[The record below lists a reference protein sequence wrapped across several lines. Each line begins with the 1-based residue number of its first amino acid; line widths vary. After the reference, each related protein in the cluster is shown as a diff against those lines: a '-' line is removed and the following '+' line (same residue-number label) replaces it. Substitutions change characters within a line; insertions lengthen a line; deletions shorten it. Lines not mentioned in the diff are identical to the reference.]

1 MKKVYIDLEQNRKL
15 FFTSDLHFGHE
26 NVIKFCN
33 RPYTNAKEMRVKLIE
48 NWNSV
53 VSNDDYAFILGD
65 VFWFNHSK
73 EMKRT
78 FDKLNGKKIY
88 VVPGNHD
95 DFNSYLEKYGDA
107 YDYLGFLDQKARIQ
121 ILTCDEVTLYVEGLQ
136 QKEYYLS
143 HCPMMTWPHRER
155 GVPNFFGHI
164 HSGPRSNNEVDNNL
178 PLWPL
183 QYDVG
188 VDNNEYTPIEIR
200 DIIKKLTRVLD
211 SSES

>member
-15 FFTSDLHFGHE
+15 FFTSDLHFGHN

-33 RPYTNAKEMRVKLIE
+33 RPYTDTKEMEKALID

-53 VSNDDYAFILGD
+53 VSNEDYAFMLGD

-73 EMKRT
+73 ETKRI
-78 FDKLNGKKIY
+78 FSKLNGKKIY
-88 VVPGNHD
+88 VLQGNHD
-95 DFNSYLEKYGDA
+95 DFSSYLSKYQDERIEI
-107 YDYLGFLDQKARIQ
+107 LD
-121 ILTCDEVTLYVEGLQ
+121 CDEVTLYVKGLQ
-136 QKEYYLS
+136 KKEYYLS
-143 HCPMMTWPHRER
+143 HCPLMTWPHREKN
-155 GVPNFFGHI
+155 VPNFFGHI
-164 HSGPRSNNEVDNNL
+164 HSGPNSENDVDNNL

-188 VDNNEYTPIEIR
+188 VDNNNYTPIEVR
-200 DIIKKLTRVLD
+200 DIIQKLTRVLD

>member
-1 MKKVYIDLEQNRKL
+1 MKKVYIDLETNRKL
-15 FFTSDLHFGHE
+15 FFTSDLHFGHN

-33 RPYTNAKEMRVKLIE
+33 RPYTNTKEMEKALID

-53 VSNDDYAFILGD
+53 VSNEDYAFILGD
-65 VFWFNHSK
+65 IFWFNHSK
-73 EMKRT
+73 ETKRI
-78 FDKLNGKKIY
+78 FGKLNGKKIY
-88 VVPGNHD
+88 VLQGNHD
-95 DFNSYLEKYGDA
+95 DFSSYLSKY
-107 YDYLGFLDQKARIQ
+107 LDERIE
-121 ILTCDEVTLYVEGLQ
+121 ILDCDEVTLYVKGLQ

-143 HCPMMTWPHRER
+143 HCPLMTWPHREN

-188 VDNNEYTPIEIR
+188 VDNNEYTPIEVRQIMQ
-200 DIIKKLTRVLD
+200 KLTQVLD